1 MNIDKLNPRQREAV
15 LHTDGPV
22 MILAGAG
29 SGKTRTLVSRITY
42 LLQEKRV
49 SSYQILAMTFSNKA
63 AREMRERVAHDLGI
77 DVGGI
82 NITTFHAFCAKL
94 LRMEAQYLGLSKN
107 FTIYDDGESKAIA
120 KAILNKYGVSQKE
133 VSPYTITAYVD
144 DLKNHAYYENCPARE
159 GFLIDKDDE
168 LFRYYQDYESEL
180 AKSNAVD
187 FGGLI
192 TGVIRLFEN
201 FPEVLERYQTRFKYI
216 LVDEYQDT
224 NRAQFQLLTLLG
236 AKHQNVCV
244 VGDEDQSIYSWRGA
258 DIRNILD
265 FEKFYPAAHTIK
277 LEQNYRSSKNIIEA
291 ASYVIS
297 RNAMRKGKEMWT
309 DNDMG
314 ESIRIV
320 ECADDKAES
329 EFIGR
334 EIKRLMKSNVS
345 ARDIALFY
353 RNNSQSRMIEE
364 ALIRSQ
370 VPYRVVGGIKFYE
383 RKEIK
388 DILAYVRLIINPKDS
403 LAFSRIINVPAR
415 GIGATSLRKFE
426 DEAVRL
432 NLSLWDV
439 MNVVVEEKE
448 GSEHLKVSG
457 KIKSSLFQLVSLI
470 HELRLLEEGKEKPST
485 IFEKLTNESGYMEY
499 LRADKNYES
508 IARIENV
515 DELQNAIKQFETD
528 NAEASLT
535 SFMESITL
543 DTSSQEDGSKN
554 GEQVSLMTVHSSKG
568 LEYPY
573 VFLVGAE
580 ETIFPSFKSLEIG
593 DMGIEEERRLFYVA
607 MTRAMKKL
615 FICFANSRML
625 WGSLKF
631 NGPSR
636 FLDEIPGQYYEWSK
650 EGRSFSS
657 QVGSQRGGASY
668 DDFSQDVYS
677 DDIPTYIS
685 GGKKNHSVS
694 TYPIGS
700 KVVHS
705 LYGEGQVL
713 EAEGIGQD
721 EKVVVRFFGGV
732 RKKFMVKFAPLTLI

>member
-1 MNIDKLNPRQREAV
+1 MNLEKLNPKQREAV

-42 LLQEKRV
+42 LLEEKRL
-49 SSYQILAMTFSNKA
+49 SSYQILAVTFSNKA

-77 DVGGI
+77 DAGGL

-120 KAILNKYGVSQKE
+120 KAILNKYGISPKE
-133 VSPYTITAYVD
+133 ISPYAITDYVD
-144 DLKNHAYYENCPARE
+144 DLKNNAYYENCPPRD
-159 GFLIDKDDE
+159 GYKIDKDDE

-192 TGVIRLFEN
+192 TGVIRLFET
-201 FPEVLERYQTRFKYI
+201 FPEVLERYQQRFKYI

-224 NRAQFQLLTLLG
+224 NRAQFLLLTLLG
-236 AKHQNVCV
+236 AKNKNVCV

-265 FEKFYPAAHTIK
+265 FEKFYPSAHIIK
-277 LEQNYRSSKNIIEA
+277 LEQNYRSSKNIIDA
-291 ASYVIS
+291 ATFVIS
-297 RNAMRKGKEMWT
+297 RNEMRKGKEMWT
-309 DNDMG
+309 ENDVG
-314 ESIRIV
+314 ESIRVI
-320 ECADDKAES
+320 ECSDDKTES
-329 EFIGR
+329 EFVAR
-334 EIKRLMKSNVS
+334 EIKKLHQKNTPLT
-345 ARDIALFY
+345 DIAVFY
-353 RNNSQSRMIEE
+353 RNNSQSRVIEE

-370 VPYRVVGGIKFYE
+370 ISYRVVGGIKFYE

-388 DILAYVRLIINPKDS
+388 DILSYVRLIINPKDS

-432 NLSLWDV
+432 NVSLWEV
-439 MNVVVEEKE
+439 MSAVIEQKE
-448 GSEHLKVSG
+448 SSEHLKVSG
-457 KIKSSLFQLVSLI
+457 KIKSSLFQLITLI
-470 HELRLLEEGKEKPST
+470 HELRLLDDAKQKPSL
-485 IFEKLTNESGYMEY
+485 IFEKLINESGYMDF

-508 IARIENV
+508 LARIENV
-515 DELQNAIKQFETD
+515 DELLSAIRQFEND
-528 NAEASLT
+528 HADASLN

-543 DTSSQEDGSKN
+543 DTTAAQDENAKSDQLC
-554 GEQVSLMTVHSSKG
+554 LMTVHSSKG

-580 ETIFPSFKSLEIG
+580 ETIFPSFKSLEVGEI
-593 DMGIEEERRLFYVA
+593 GIEEERRLFYVA

-636 FLDEIPGQYYEWSK
+636 FLDEIPSQYYEWTK
-650 EGRSFSS
+650 EGRSVARQF
-657 QVGSQRGGASY
+657 GSQPSY
-668 DDFSQDVYS
+668 DEYAQESYS
-677 DDIPTYIS
+677 DEIPTYFNGS
-685 GGKKNHSVS
+685 SKAKSS
-694 TYPIGS
+694 ATYPVGS
-700 KVVHS
+700 KVIHS

-721 EKVVVRFFGGV
+721 EKVVVRFYGGV
-732 RKKFMVKFAPLTLI
+732 RKKFMVKFAPLTLL